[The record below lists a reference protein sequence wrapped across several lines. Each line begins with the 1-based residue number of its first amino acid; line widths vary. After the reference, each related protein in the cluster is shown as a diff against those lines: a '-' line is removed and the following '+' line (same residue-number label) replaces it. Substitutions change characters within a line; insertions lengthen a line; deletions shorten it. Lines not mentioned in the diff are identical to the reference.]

1 MDDSNNQ
8 RKLTIRDMMIAT
20 AVVAVACT
28 LTILALR
35 IFADPRQFVS
45 PLGSLAVVVMLIC
58 TFGMLGFPLLIG
70 ITGAFILNKSDSPLL
85 GFYAVLIFVAA
96 IASIPLAHVIAK
108 ACAEVLV

>member
-1 MDDSNNQ
+1 VVESNNQ
-8 RKLTIRDMMIAT
+8 RNLTIRDMMIAT

-28 LTILALR
+28 LSILALR

-58 TFGMLGFPLLIG
+58 TLGMFGFPLLIG
-70 ITGAFILNKSDSPLL
+70 VTGAFFLNKSDSPLL
-85 GFYAVLIFVAA
+85 GLYAVLIFVAA
-96 IASIPLAHVIAK
+96 IGSMPLAFVIAK